1 MRPPVGAPSL
11 TRRTR
16 ILLVAAG
23 VLVVLLLGGS
33 RLLNFYVDYLWFGEV
48 GFRGVQLT
56 RLFTQIVL
64 FGVVGLVVGGL
75 IALTLWL
82 AYRYRPVF
90 VPVSGPEDPVARYRT
105 TIIQRLRL
113 FAVGVPVLIGV
124 VAGLAA
130 PVQWQ
135 TVQMFLHGTPFGEVD
150 PEFGN
155 DIAFYAFTLPFMRM
169 VLNWL
174 FVAIAICFVLA
185 LVTHYIFGGIRLT
198 GRSGFVSTAARAQL
212 AVLAGVFVLLKA
224 VAYWFD
230 RYDLLWSNRNSE
242 TFYGATYTDLNA
254 VLPAKLILLI
264 IAVVCALA
272 FFAAAFRQ
280 NLQIPAVAV
289 VMLVIS
295 SILVGTA
302 FPLVLQQFVVAP
314 NANEREAPSIER
326 NIAATRNAFGIGPD
340 KVDIQPYAGDSEATP
355 TQVRADTDTI
365 PNIRLLDP
373 GKLNRTFTQL
383 QQRRNFYGFTPNLDI
398 DRYTVNGQTQDYVI
412 AAREIDANALVGN
425 QQDWINR
432 HLVYTHGNGIV
443 AAPANQVNAAL
454 EDAGGQGG
462 LPKFTVSDTQTEGQ
476 IPVDQPRIYYGELLD
491 NQYSI
496 VGAEPGT
503 PPREYD
509 SDEAQYTYTGAGGV
523 PIGGIFDR
531 AVFALAYGERN
542 ILFNSSINDDSKIMY
557 VRNPRDRVQAV
568 APWLKLDNDPYPA
581 VVDGRVKWIVDGYTT
596 LQDYP
601 YAERVQLGE
610 TTADSRLGP
619 GGQQLPNETVSYLRN
634 SVKATVDAYDGTVK
648 LYAFD
653 ESDPV
658 LQTWQKAFP
667 GTVEPRSAISPD
679 LEAHLRYPEDQFK
692 VQRELLTRYHVDN
705 PGEFFSTV
713 SFWDVPSDPTVQ
725 GGTGGTGG
733 SQDAQPPYYLYAGL
747 PGQDGPSFQL
757 TSALVSLR
765 RQFLAAYV
773 SASSDP
779 ATYGQLTV
787 LQLPNETQTLGP
799 QQVQAQFLGSPEV
812 SSELNLLRQNQTT
825 IDYGNLLTLP
835 VAGGLLYVEPVY
847 IERAGQ
853 DASYPQLARVLVSYG
868 GRVGYDASL
877 SAALDQVFGAGAGAA
892 AGGAA
897 PTPGQQPAP
906 QTPPAEGEAP
916 TTPAAPNA
924 AQTAAAQE
932 IRQALNDLKA
942 AQQAGDFAKQGE
954 ALAELDRAV
963 SSFQSTGG

>member
-48 GFRGVQLT
+48 GFRSVQLT

-75 IALTLWL
+75 VALTLWL

-113 FAVGVPVLIGV
+113 FAVGVPVVIGV

-135 TVQMFLHGTPFGEVD
+135 TVQMFLYGTPFGQAD

-155 DIAFYAFTLPFMRM
+155 DISFYAFTLPFLRM
-169 VLNWL
+169 SLNWL
-174 FVAIAICFVLA
+174 FVAVAICFVLA
-185 LVTHYIFGGIRLT
+185 LVTHYVFGGIRLS

-230 RYDLLWSNRNSE
+230 RYDLLWSNRNSQ
-242 TFYGATYTDLNA
+242 TFFGATYTDLNA

-264 IAVVCALA
+264 IAVICALA
-272 FFAAAFRQ
+272 FFVAAFRQ

-326 NIAATRNAFGIGPD
+326 NIEATRNAFGIGPD
-340 KVDIQPYAGDSEATP
+340 KVDIQPYAGESEATP
-355 TQVRADTDTI
+355 AQVRQDTDTVE
-365 PNIRLLDP
+365 NIRLLDP

-383 QQRRNFYGFTPNLDI
+383 QQRRNFYGFAPNLDI
-398 DRYTVNGQTQDYVI
+398 DRYTVGGETRDYVV
-412 AAREIDANALVGN
+412 AAREMDANALVGN

-432 HLVYTHGNGIV
+432 HLVYTHGNGFV
-443 AAPANQVNAAL
+443 SAPANQVNAAL
-454 EDAGGQGG
+454 EDTGGQGG
-462 LPKFTVSDTQTEGQ
+462 LPLFSVSDTQTEGR

-496 VGAEPGT
+496 VGAEQGT
-503 PPREYD
+503 APREYD

-542 ILFNSSINDDSKIMY
+542 ILFNSSINDQSKIMY

-581 VVDGRVKWIVDGYTT
+581 VVDGRIQWIVDGYTT

-601 YAERVQLGE
+601 YAERVQLGDA
-610 TTADSRLGP
+610 TSDSRIGP

-653 ESDPV
+653 EQDPV

-667 GTVEPRSAISPD
+667 GTVEPRSAITPD
-679 LEAHLRYPEDQFK
+679 LQAHLRYPEDQFK

-725 GGTGGTGG
+725 GGGNGGA
-733 SQDAQPPYYLYAGL
+733 QDAQPPYYLYAGL
-747 PGQDGPSFQL
+747 PGQDGASFQL

-765 RQFLAAYV
+765 RQFLASYV

-779 ATYGQLTV
+779 DTYGQITV

-812 SSELNLLRQNQTT
+812 SQELNLLRQNQTT

-853 DASYPQLARVLVSYG
+853 DSSYPQLARVLVSYG

-877 SAALDQVFGAGAGAA
+877 SAALDQVFGAGAGAG

-897 PTPGQQPAP
+897 ATPGQPAP
-906 QTPPAEGEAP
+906 QTPAQGATPG
-916 TTPAAPNA
+916 TPATPGAPNA
-924 AQTAAAQE
+924 AQAGAAQE
-932 IRQALNDLKA
+932 IRTALNELKA
-942 AQQAGDFAKQGE
+942 AQQSGDFAKQGE

-963 SSFQSTGG
+963 SAFQNAGG